1 MSQYNLRHYL
11 EGQSD
16 RAEAVLAAQRAPARI
31 TGGTVGPRLIR
42 LFLNPAPHT
51 RFATIQGL
59 TDDLAL
65 ALRAPSLRIGRGAE
79 GVILELP
86 NPHPRPV
93 SLLTLLPE
101 IAPLPPLT
109 AMLGLTDAG
118 VPLLARLSSPDV
130 AHVLVSGATGAG
142 KSALLR
148 TMAVSLVLSQS
159 AADLRLLCLCLRG
172 RTFGSLAGAPH
183 LLRPPV
189 AEPREAREVLRSL
202 LREMEIRDR
211 RNENTPAIV
220 LLVDELTDLVSQGG
234 NAVTQALMRLVQRG
248 HEASIHVVAAT
259 RRPAA
264 AILSGLLRANFPLRL
279 VGKVVS
285 AEEARVAAGRD
296 KTDAHLLSGRGDFLA
311 VGGGALPIRFQTAF
325 IKERDARKK
334 IAQL

>member
-16 RAEAVLAAQRAPARI
+16 RVETLLAAHRAPARI

-172 RTFGSLAGAPH
+172 RTFGSLADTPH

-234 NAVTQALMRLVQRG
+234 SAMTQALTRLVQRG
-248 HEASIHVVAAT
+248 REAGIHVVAAT

-264 AILSGLLRANFPLRL
+264 AILSGLLRNFPLRL

-285 AEEARVAAGRD
+285 AEEAQAAAGRS

-311 VGGGALPIRFQTAF
+311 VSGHALPIRFQMAF
-325 IKERDARKK
+325 IKERDARQRIQK
-334 IAQL
+334 A

>member
-1 MSQYNLRHYL
+1 MSQYNLRQYL
-11 EGQSD
+11 EAQSD
-16 RAEAVLAAQRAPARI
+16 RTEAVLAAHRAPARI

-59 TDDLAL
+59 TADLAL
-65 ALRAPSLRIGRGAE
+65 ALRAPSLRIGRGEE

-130 AHVLVSGATGAG
+130 SHVLVSGATGAG

-159 AADLRLLCLCLRG
+159 AADLRLLCLDPQG
-172 RTFGSLAGAPH
+172 RTFGSLVDAPQ

-189 AEPREAREVLRSL
+189 AEPREMRETLRSL
-202 LREMEIRDR
+202 LRELEIRDR
-211 RNENTPAIV
+211 RNEDSPAIV
-220 LLVDELTDLVSQGG
+220 LLVDKLTDLVSQ
-234 NAVTQALMRLVQRG
+234 RG
-248 HEASIHVVAAT
+248 HETGIHVVAAT

-264 AILSGLLRANFPLRL
+264 AILSGLLWDLYHKMTGGHFYLVVPNKTAQSALVSELSKWVYQTQRAIDLHLSSQMEWDTARDFWTLEREIRL
-279 VGKVVS
+279 S
-285 AEEARVAAGRD
+285 
-296 KTDAHLLSGRGDFLA
+296 RG
-311 VGGGALPIRFQTAF
+311 AF
-325 IKERDARKK
+325 SH
-334 IAQL
+334 